1 MSGWSS
7 SVLSD
12 KEARLMRNRSLT
24 KEEVA
29 AFWRQHGS
37 IPNAGSPRAVPVQYC
52 CTRSDDDGFFLPE
65 NAADSSSAAANGGS
79 WWTRSS
85 WAFLNEPPP
94 PPTTTREEV
103 VLGSRAPR
111 SFVVVACDQQL
122 HAAARIVTGN
132 CELVHSADY

>member
-12 KEARLMRNRSLT
+12 KEGISIVYSIHACVTTLYLVAVCLMFIIHSPIYTYVRTCVPAYIARLMRNRSLT

-52 CTRSDDDGFFLPE
+52 CTRNDDDGFFLPE
-65 NAADSSSAAANGGS
+65 NAVDSSAAANGGS
-79 WWTRSS
+79 WYRTVPYV
-85 WAFLNEPPP
+85 F
-94 PPTTTREEV
+94 TT
-103 VLGSRAPR
+103 S
-111 SFVVVACDQQL
+111 
-122 HAAARIVTGN
+122 
-132 CELVHSADY
+132 